1 MINNKFN
8 ILRQDLLKDLYQD
21 EMTSN
26 THIPVYLNKNQEELI
41 GNALEETGAGG
52 GVYVLNLQ
60 DDAAD
65 KLSAYEI
72 GYDFDYTVLEQDE
85 AGKPPKIK
93 VDRIYIVEKLAEHD
107 WFHINATGNQVTG
120 QLYI

>member
-41 GNALEETGAGG
+41 GNAFEETGAGG

-72 GYDFDYTVLEQDE
+72 GYDFDHTVLERDE
-85 AGKPPKIK
+85 TGKPSKIK
-93 VDRIYIVEKLAEHD
+93 VDRIYIIEK
-107 WFHINATGNQVTG
+107 
-120 QLYI
+120 

>member
-41 GNALEETGAGG
+41 GNAFEEIGSGTG
-52 GVYVLNLQ
+52 GVYVFNLQ

-72 GYDFDYTVLEQDE
+72 GYDFDYTVLEADE
-85 AGKPPKIK
+85 NGKPARIK
-93 VDRIYIVEKLAEHD
+93 VDHIYIVEK
-107 WFHINATGNQVTG
+107 
-120 QLYI
+120 